1 MELSAGDLYDPLV
14 TKRFQD
20 LRLFSLPRSSMT
32 SNAVLTKPVAENI
45 TITGQVKRVVLA
57 TTDLLKTTHVVSLL
71 GVREAS
77 LQVGTRVTLSLLL
90 LPCLLLFF
98 RRLLSSSV
106 LPQSGLVNFGFILS
120 AVLWLLLIRH
130 GGSIAI
136 LLAKLHTELAICVV
150 TSTLLSHTRAAIFVA
165 DVVLSIVKSIRSS
178 LVEVAV
184 VVVLNLLLLLLLT

>member
-1 MELSAGDLYDPLV
+1 
-14 TKRFQD
+14 
-20 LRLFSLPRSSMT
+20 MT

-45 TITGQVKRVVLA
+45 TITGQVERVVLT
-57 TTDLLKTTHVVSLL
+57 TTDLLQTTHVVSLL
-71 GVREAS
+71 GVREAT
-77 LQVGTRVTLSLLL
+77 LQVGARVALGLLL

-98 RRLLSSSV
+98 RSLLPSSV

-178 LVEVAV
+178 LVEVSV
-184 VVVLNLLLLLLLT
+184 VVVLNLLLLLLLTQPFRALRPMR